1 MEAIARPTKFQA
13 QSTFIDCCIKMH
25 FGISLFNLAHHHIT
39 TLTNNIITNACCVG
53 SFFLMELMKL
63 MRGLEL
69 QHAMSVFKTSGHI

>member
-1 MEAIARPTKFQA
+1 MEAIARPTKLQA
-13 QSTFIDCCIKMH
+13 QSTFIGCCIKMH
-25 FGISLFNLAHHHIT
+25 FGISLFNFNHHIT